1 MCLATH
7 FAETNS
13 TLKLTMTI
21 FLIFIKKKRKTKR
34 KVYKR
39 KINLKKFNLK
49 RTAIT
54 RRVVMTCDDKICVTL
69 RLYFLKKNP
78 EQGANACFEI
88 PHNRGAALS
97 RRATR

>member
-1 MCLATH
+1 MLQISVAYVPC
-7 FAETNS
+7 N
-13 TLKLTMTI
+13 TLCRDKFYI
-21 FLIFIKKKRKTKR
+21 KIDNDDFLDFYKKKKQKQ

-69 RLYFLKKNP
+69 RLYFLKKK
-78 EQGANACFEI
+78 
-88 PHNRGAALS
+88 S
-97 RRATR
+97 